1 VLRQLLIA
9 GQPFLGNVKGGMMKG
24 QNRWSYIEAVIIT
37 VILGTIAINVAPRFT
52 QAGPEYK
59 ICKLI
64 DGLQEMRSQLDLYRA
79 QHEGRLPPAD
89 SFESF
94 RATMITKVGQY
105 GPYVK
110 KIPVNPFNNLNTI
123 RFDDELAGTGIAGWR
138 LDTNTGL
145 FQADDS
151 IEHARL

>member
-1 VLRQLLIA
+1 MKK
-9 GQPFLGNVKGGMMKG
+9 QPH
-24 QNRWSYIEAVIIT
+24 RSYIEVVIIT
-37 VILGTIAINVAPRFT
+37 VIFGAVAMKIAPQFT

-59 ICKLI
+59 ICELI

-79 QHEGRLPPAD
+79 QHEGKLPPAD

-94 RATMITKVGQY
+94 RATMITKIGQY
-105 GPYVK
+105 EPYVK
-110 KIPVNPFNNLNTI
+110 KIPVNPFNNLDTV
-123 RFDDELAGTGIAGWR
+123 RFDDEPAGIGMAGWR

-151 IEHARL
+151 VEHAHL